1 MTELEKPN
9 GTVPKEQPEIVNDNS
24 SEKPDDTE
32 VNESHDPTIET
43 DKPEY
48 RWPKATTYYVDTDEE
63 NATKQEVPV
72 ESTESEKAAVL
83 QPFVPAKQI
92 LPEPVPLARANPNRK
107 KKYEKTD
114 DNQVRINDHCAW
126 SALK

>member
-9 GTVPKEQPEIVNDNS
+9 GTVPKEQPETVNDTS
-24 SEKPDDTE
+24 SEKHDDAE
-32 VNESHDPTIET
+32 VNESHDPTVET

-63 NATKQEVPV
+63 TKQEVPV
-72 ESTESEKAAVL
+72 ESNQPEKAAVL
-83 QPFVPAKQI
+83 QPYVPAKQI

-107 KKYEKTD
+107 KKYEKIE
-114 DNQVRINDHCAW
+114 DNQVRINDQCAW
-126 SALK
+126 FALK